1 MNESFFLQPLDGS
14 PSSFNPMALDAMSD
28 AELDTLGVGVVG
40 LDANGI
46 IHRYNL
52 YESRLAR
59 LDRAQVVG
67 RSFFGEVAKCTRG
80 PFEARFRALVA
91 GGARSE
97 RFPFVFDFAFGAQEV
112 QVEIVR
118 PRGSDLVYLLV
129 ARTRATGVRSDFPAE
144 LRAVEQR
151 ALAPGEV
158 SDGVRRDALDARV
171 LQVPW
176 SFLASLRAT
185 CERLAPETWTLFCHE
200 WGVQWGRR
208 LAVDLETE
216 AIERHAKG
224 LRELSMRTAGDM
236 LSARLSDQGWGKL
249 VLDFRLAPE
258 GLVVAELARS
268 AVAES
273 ARLALPAGSQA
284 DGGRSCHLL
293 AGCLGAVLTHLGERR
308 LGVVELECSAMP
320 HAGSP
325 PEGRGCTFVAFSTRR
340 RDRIDA
346 AILRGARTAEEVV
359 VALRQ
364 GREDA

>member
-1 MNESFFLQPLDGS
+1 MDGA
-14 PSSFNPMALDAMSD
+14 PSSFQPLSIDTMSD

-40 LDANGI
+40 LDEAGTI
-46 IHRYNL
+46 LRYNL

-59 LDRAQVVG
+59 LDRAQVLG
-67 RSFFGEVAKCTRG
+67 RRFFGEVAKCTRG
-80 PFEARFRALVA
+80 AFEDRFHALIA
-91 GGARSE
+91 SGGVRGE

-112 QVEIVR
+112 DVEIVR
-118 PRGSDLVYLLV
+118 PRGSLLIYLLV
-129 ARTRATGVRSDFPAE
+129 TRKRATGVREDFPAE

-158 SDGVRRDALDARV
+158 AEGVRRDELDARV

-216 AIERHAKG
+216 SIERHAKG
-224 LRELSMRTAGDM
+224 LRELSMRAAGTM
-236 LSARLSDQGWGKL
+236 LSSRLREQGWGRL

-258 GLVVAELARS
+258 GLILAELSRS

-273 ARLALPAGSQA
+273 TRLALPAGSQA
-284 DGGRSCHLL
+284 DGGRSCHLV

-308 LGVVELECSAMP
+308 IGVIELDCSAMP
-320 HAGSP
+320 QPGPGA
-325 PEGRGCTFVAFSTRR
+325 EARGCTFVGFSHGR

-346 AILRGARTAEEVV
+346 AIARGARTADDLVDQ
-359 VALRQ
+359 LRSL
-364 GREDA
+364 A